1 MKSKTPLIALMAS
14 LSLSACGV
22 ATTANSHLGNLDQ
35 TSQKMLDELKSSR
48 EQLEVATRQSERIAD
63 ALVALK
69 DLGFDLVKMLQST
82 FAPKPSG
89 TTDNIDDVLNQTQE
103 VSHE

>member
-1 MKSKTPLIALMAS
+1 MKPGKVLVALV
-14 LSLSACGV
+14 LSCSISACGV

-69 DLGFDLVKMLQST
+69 DLGFDLVKMLQAT
-82 FAPKPSG
+82 FAPKASG
-89 TTDNIDDVLNQTQE
+89 QTDNIDDVLNQTRE

>member
-1 MKSKTPLIALMAS
+1 MKSKTPLIALMAC
-14 LSLSACGV
+14 LLLSACGV

>member
-1 MKSKTPLIALMAS
+1 MNAKKLLIALVAA
-14 LSLSACGV
+14 LSISACGV

-35 TSQKMLDELKSSR
+35 TSQKMLEELKSSR
-48 EQLEVATRQSERIAD
+48 EQLEVATQQSQRIAD

-69 DLGFDLVKMLQST
+69 DLGFDLVKMLQAT

-89 TTDNIDDVLNQTQE
+89 STDNIDDVLNQTQE
-103 VSHE
+103 ISHE

>member
-1 MKSKTPLIALMAS
+1 MNAKKLLIALVAS
-14 LSLSACGV
+14 LSISACGV

-35 TSQKMLDELKSSR
+35 TSQKMLEELKSSR
-48 EQLEVATRQSERIAD
+48 EQLEVATQQSQRIAD

-69 DLGFDLVKMLQST
+69 DLGFDLVKMLQAT

-89 TTDNIDDVLNQTQE
+89 STDNIDDVLNQTQE

>member
-1 MKSKTPLIALMAS
+1 MKAKSLLIVCGIS
-14 LSLSACGV
+14 LSLTACGV

-35 TSQKMLDELKSSR
+35 TSQKMLEELKSSR
-48 EQLEVATRQSERIAD
+48 EQLEVATKQSERIAD

-69 DLGFDLVKMLQST
+69 DLGFDLVKMLQAT

-89 TTDNIDDVLNQTQE
+89 STDNIDDVLNQTQE
-103 VSHE
+103 VSRE